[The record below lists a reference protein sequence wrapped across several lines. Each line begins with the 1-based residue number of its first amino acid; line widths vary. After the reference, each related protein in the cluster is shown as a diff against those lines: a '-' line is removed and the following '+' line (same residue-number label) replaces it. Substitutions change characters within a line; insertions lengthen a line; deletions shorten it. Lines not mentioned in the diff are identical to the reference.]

1 MSKVSKGVIWQLRK
15 LPKYMMDGENPKYKK
30 IAIIFAVVYIISPI
44 DAVPEL
50 FAPVVGWLDDLGVFT
65 LLALFLKTELNNY
78 QKKNN
83 FSLIFSLQLLQ
94 YYIHL
99 LQIFLLLD
107 AYLLQLSI
115 DF

>member
-78 QKKNN
+78 QKEKII
-83 FSLIFSLQLLQ
+83 SL
-94 YYIHL
+94 
-99 LQIFLLLD
+99 
-107 AYLLQLSI
+107 
-115 DF
+115 